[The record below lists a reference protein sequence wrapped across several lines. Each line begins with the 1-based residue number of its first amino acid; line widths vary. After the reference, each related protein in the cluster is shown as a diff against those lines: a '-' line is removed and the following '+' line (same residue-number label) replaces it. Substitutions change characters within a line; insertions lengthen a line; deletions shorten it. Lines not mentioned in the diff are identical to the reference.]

1 MNFHTNEESNV
12 EPIENAALVCS
23 KCAPQPG
30 RYTNLP
36 VSFFIGRDVK
46 KMFEGKTPTTGTS
59 KKEHMWVTIYANDGD
74 TLLGILKNKPVLD
87 YDDGL
92 ENGAE
97 VRMSVYDVEDVYG
110 LEN

>member
-1 MNFHTNEESNV
+1 MNFHTHEESEV

-46 KMFEGKTPTTGTS
+46 VMFEGRTPIKNEL
-59 KKEHMWVTIYANDGD
+59 KKEHMWVTIYGNDGEM
-74 TLLGILKNKPVLD
+74 LLGNLKNTPVLI
-87 YDDGL
+87 YDGGL
-92 ENGAE
+92 ENGAI
-97 VRMSVYDVEDVYG
+97 VRMSVHDVEDVYG